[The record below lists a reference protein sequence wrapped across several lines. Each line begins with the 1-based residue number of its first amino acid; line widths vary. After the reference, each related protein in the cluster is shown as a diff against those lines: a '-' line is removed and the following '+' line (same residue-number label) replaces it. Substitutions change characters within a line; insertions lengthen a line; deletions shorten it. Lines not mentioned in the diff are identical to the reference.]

1 MTSESGTEIGRD
13 DVIRM
18 VERDPSSLEE
28 RVARLEAKEAIHDLM
43 MRYGHCS
50 DARDTE
56 GVLSLYTDDVER
68 VLSGT
73 LDERVQGKDT
83 LRELYRN
90 PVLPTKDGRSLGEA
104 SHYKRGRKTTIRD
117 MFAAPIVRLTDDGD
131 EGWLTSYFTLVRSV
145 ASPEGFER
153 HVHEGTYTFTFV
165 RLEEGWRIK
174 KMVVETEIGHDR
186 GYQPSASSE
195 GGERR

>member
-1 MTSESGTEIGRD
+1 MPDDILRD

-18 VERDPSSLEE
+18 VEREPTTFEE
-28 RVARLEAKEAIHDLM
+28 RVARLEAKEAIHDVM
-43 MRYGHCS
+43 MRYGHFS

-56 GVLSLYTDDVER
+56 GVLALYTDDVER
-68 VLSGT
+68 VLIGT
-73 LDERVQGKDT
+73 LDERVRGKDT

-104 SHYKRGRKTTIRD
+104 SRYKRGRKTTVRH
-117 MFAAPIVRLTDDGD
+117 MFAAPLIRLSDDGD

-145 ASPEGFER
+145 ASDEGFER

-165 RLEEGWRIK
+165 RTDEGWKIS
-174 KMVVETEIGHDR
+174 KMVVDTEIGHDR
-186 GYQPSASSE
+186 GYNPAAATKQGAGS
-195 GGERR
+195 